1 MPLSCSSLSAIACRN
16 SGMPE
21 LGVYFVKPDSSA
33 AIAAALMCSGVSKSG
48 SPAPKLQTSSPS
60 DFIAF
65 ALLSTDRERE
75 GVRLFARVESCI
87 KPSQDY
93 MCQPPIST
101 KDLVCLFDPRGFV
114 VVLVLVYGH
123 SEPMEYQ
130 SCAPL
135 GIASRVPGLAQHN

>member
-1 MPLSCSSLSAIACRN
+1 MPLSCSSLSEIACRN

-21 LGVYFVKPDSSA
+21 LGVYFVNPVSSA

-48 SPAPKLQTSSPS
+48 SPAPKPQTSSPS

-65 ALLSTDRERE
+65 ALLSTDKERE
-75 GVRLFARVESCI
+75 GVRLFAREESCI

-101 KDLVCLFDPRGFV
+101 KDLGCLFNPQVVRTRARRRPRPRNHAHGHV
-114 VVLVLVYGH
+114 VVCP
-123 SEPMEYQ
+123 S
-130 SCAPL
+130 
-135 GIASRVPGLAQHN
+135 